1 MTRASLFRR
10 DLPDG
15 RLHLQEGPIDL
26 LIEAFA
32 TRDQVRRAYDAA
44 AACFA
49 EVLPTLVA
57 ELPQLR
63 RAPGVEVPELRGP
76 VARRMATACA
86 PHRGRFVTPMAAVA
100 GAVADHVLA
109 AMTAAAELS
118 RAFVNDGGDI
128 ALHLAPGTRF
138 ACGMVAQLQD
148 PSQPLN
154 LGGRAVIAAETPI
167 RGIATSGRATLGQ
180 GGRSF
185 SLGIADAVTV
195 FAESAAAADVAAT
208 LIANAVDL
216 PGHPAV
222 LRRPADQIDPD
233 SDLGDRAVTLSVG
246 ALGEDEVAMALTKG
260 QAVARQMRGAG
271 LIDAAA
277 LFLRGQAEIVDDG
290 QALLPS
296 GLSSAA

>member
-49 EVLPTLVA
+49 EVLPALVA

-86 PHRGRFVTPMAAVA
+86 PHRGRFVTPIAAVA

-118 RAFVNDGGDI
+118 RAYVNDGGDI

-246 ALGEDEVAMALTKG
+246 ALSEDEVAMALTKG